1 MVNSKAAEAEGAELI
16 KVQLVPLLVEKYQT
30 PWVISRAVIATP
42 LVFVVSI
49 SATPPVNVEINEPTA
64 PVGTAASSTE
74 EKVRLVS
81 ANTGASFVPVMV
93 ITTLRLPTPGV
104 PLESVAR
111 TT

>member
-1 MVNSKAAEAEGAELI
+1 M
-16 KVQLVPLLVEKYQT
+16 
-30 PWVISRAVIATP
+30 IATP

-49 SATPPVNVEINEPTA
+49 SEIPPVNVEINDPTA
-64 PVGTAASSTE
+64 PAGTTASSTE

-93 ITTLRLPTPGV
+93 MITLRLTTPGV